1 MYALAPDIADM
12 VASVYQN
19 QNSITTTT
27 QVVPDR
33 DENRTLGASPV
44 SCATGTPRTGIRRN
58 PSYEAAE
65 FVMHDVES
73 EGEDE
78 EEENVELKQTSLL
91 PDGKRCRNSVF
102 HFDIINC

>member
-19 QNSITTTT
+19 QNSISTIT

-73 EGEDE
+73 EGE
-78 EEENVELKQTSLL
+78 EEENVEPQQTSLL
-91 PDGKRCRNSVF
+91 PDGEEHRNLF
-102 HFDIINC
+102 HL